1 MSKKNSQKTK
11 ITVILILFL
20 LILFIV
26 YNFFGSKIY
35 SSGQYFTAQISNK
48 ISNFLDNFTQKQELE
63 NKINNLQSEINI
75 LRDKV
80 IDYEETKKENERLTK
95 YYDLKSDN
103 ENLKFVPASVIG
115 RDNLDAFSKITID
128 KGSNSGISVNNI
140 VITEN
145 GVVGVVT
152 DVKPSCSIVETL
164 LSPNIKLG
172 AFDIETDE
180 AGIISGQACITNSP
194 VTRMKYISPEKL
206 YSGDIIVTSGI
217 SGLYPRNLKIG
228 KVTNINYDSTD
239 CYYYSDISLFE
250 DPLKVQD
257 LSVVVEF

>member
-1 MSKKNSQKTK
+1 MRKKNSQKTK

-26 YNFFGSKIY
+26 YNFLGSKIY

-63 NKINNLQSEINI
+63 SKINNLQSEINI

-172 AFDIETDE
+172 AFDIETEE

-206 YSGDIIVTSGI
+206 YSGDIVYI
-217 SGLYPRNLKIG
+217 
-228 KVTNINYDSTD
+228 
-239 CYYYSDISLFE
+239 E
-250 DPLKVQD
+250 
-257 LSVVVEF
+257 